1 MYSYKNN
8 YLKLKSDLEIVELNN
23 DGIDSD
29 IIISLKGKVLNIEI
43 DNMPEF
49 LLNRIQLT
57 EVKSILIRFSLK
69 KDYKSGMIHFLRVI
83 DLNTPLMNIEV
94 DFSKVE
100 IIIKDEEFNV
110 NMKINQI
117 N

>member
-43 DNMPEF
+43 DNMPGF

-69 KDYKSGMIHFLRVI
+69 KDYKSGMIHCLRVI

-94 DFSKVE
+94 DLSKVE